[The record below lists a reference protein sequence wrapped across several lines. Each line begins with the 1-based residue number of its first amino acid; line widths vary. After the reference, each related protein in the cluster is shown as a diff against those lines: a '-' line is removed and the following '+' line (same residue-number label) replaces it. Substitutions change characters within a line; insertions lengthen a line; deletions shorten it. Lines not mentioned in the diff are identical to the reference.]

1 MPYTQTNREFAVFT
15 ELDDD
20 KLLFQSLTGH
30 EELGRLPEYELLMLS
45 EDPDIALDD
54 VLGTPFKI
62 RINLAADQGE
72 REINA
77 FATRFGL
84 TGMQGRFYTYSAT
97 LHPWLWFLTRTA
109 NCRIFQQKSVPDI
122 IAEIFGEYSMADHDA
137 AGLSA
142 NYDPREYCV
151 QYRETDFDFVTR
163 LMEEEGI
170 YFYFAHADG
179 RQTLKL
185 ADSYSAHEAIAGE
198 ANLTYLPA
206 DSGQNRQD
214 AALYGWSLAGAVHT
228 QTYALRDYN
237 FETPRADLSVTSAVT
252 RSHANAAF
260 ERYDYP
266 GKYLTTAPGSAYARH
281 RIEGLQAQHKR
292 GSAGTRCR
300 RSYAGTLFTLTDH
313 PRSSENQEYLIV
325 AASYR
330 LDNGSYEAG
339 GGGGAD
345 YSSEIVAMPAS
356 EPFRLLPLTAK
367 PIVRGP
373 QTAVVVGKAG
383 EEIWTDQYGRI
394 KVQFHWDREGAND
407 ENSSCW
413 VRVAQSWAGKN
424 WGVFFLPRM
433 GHEVVVDFLE
443 GDPDRPLVTGSV
455 HNADNMPPYALPDNQ
470 TQSTI
475 KSRSSKQGAADN
487 FNEIRFEDKK
497 DEEEIY
503 VHAEKN
509 MNRVVENNDTLKVG
523 FEKCDAG
530 DQTIDIYNDQSF
542 TIGNDQT
549 GKVEHDQ
556 KLDVGNDQTNDIGN
570 DQKTTIGNTCL
581 FEAQTSIELKVG
593 SSSIK
598 IEPAKI
604 TIKTTQLEIKADAT
618 AKIEAGATM
627 DIKAGAPMTIQ
638 GAVVKIN

>member
-1 MPYTQTNREFAVFT
+1 
-15 ELDDD
+15 
-20 KLLFQSLTGH
+20 
-30 EELGRLPEYELLMLS
+30 
-45 EDPDIALDD
+45 
-54 VLGTPFKI
+54 
-62 RINLAADQGE
+62 
-72 REINA
+72 
-77 FATRFGL
+77 
-84 TGMQGRFYTYSAT
+84 
-97 LHPWLWFLTRTA
+97 
-109 NCRIFQQKSVPDI
+109 
-122 IAEIFGEYSMADHDA
+122 
-137 AGLSA
+137 
-142 NYDPREYCV
+142 
-151 QYRETDFDFVTR
+151 
-163 LMEEEGI
+163 
-170 YFYFAHADG
+170 
-179 RQTLKL
+179 
-185 ADSYSAHEAIAGE
+185 
-198 ANLTYLPA
+198 
-206 DSGQNRQD
+206 
-214 AALYGWSLAGAVHT
+214 
-228 QTYALRDYN
+228 
-237 FETPRADLSVTSAVT
+237 
-252 RSHANAAF
+252 
-260 ERYDYP
+260 
-266 GKYLTTAPGSAYARH
+266 
-281 RIEGLQAQHKR
+281 
-292 GSAGTRCR
+292 
-300 RSYAGTLFTLTDH
+300 
-313 PRSSENQEYLIV
+313 
-325 AASYR
+325 
-330 LDNGSYEAG
+330 
-339 GGGGAD
+339 
-345 YSSEIVAMPAS
+345 MPAS